1 MTDPAWPYGTA
12 ELDGPYTPP
21 KQGSILLSAMDSW
34 KLIKKH
40 KCIKK
45 AETAKKEI
53 PSDNL
58 DGVLK
63 YKRPDSEEDTQRK
76 KKVQAKG
83 KLKNSLPFLQQ
94 EFIRNNTSFFIRNYE
109 QTALQFYSLSKLNL
123 CYVLN

>member
-1 MTDPAWPYGTA
+1 
-12 ELDGPYTPP
+12 
-21 KQGSILLSAMDSW
+21 MDSW

-53 PSDNL
+53 PSDNSFVL
-58 DGVLK
+58 HEVDGVLK